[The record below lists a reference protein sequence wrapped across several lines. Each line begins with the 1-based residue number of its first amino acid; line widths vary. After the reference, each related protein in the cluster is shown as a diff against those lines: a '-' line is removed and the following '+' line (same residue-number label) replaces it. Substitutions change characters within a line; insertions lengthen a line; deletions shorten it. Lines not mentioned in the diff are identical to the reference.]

1 MFDVLVSGL
10 GALNQVGLFIAGLVC
25 AGLGGLF
32 VGNAVY
38 WRLHAV
44 RVEGQVIGARQNGS
58 CFNAVYRYTLPSG
71 QSCEGTSN
79 EGSSSVRGK
88 ETGTLV
94 PLLVIPEKPNQ
105 VLEAR
110 THIFT
115 VIGVLL
121 FAPAAWLFYTAVT
134 AWPIGPMTWAVAAV
148 LVIHF
153 FVRIYKIIL
162 PKDKRLTPSAWKDLM
177 SRRSGT
183 GSQTSV
189 RPIEDIISQP
199 EIRARDEA
207 QRANN
212 RRWAPMLALA
222 GVGLL
227 GLGVYLGFALMQL
240 EATGMRVPGL
250 VRSLELSSTSSES
263 PTYYPQVSFE
273 TQDGIVSHFKDHIG
287 RNPPAY
293 HPGDQV
299 TVLYMPNAPARAMID
314 HGIWNWL
321 PSVAVFLFGAVLS
334 FAGISMMRHWQRL
347 HR

>member
-1 MFDVLVSGL
+1 VFDVLVSGL

-44 RVEGQVIGARQNGS
+44 RVEGRVIGVRQNGN

-88 ETGTLV
+88 ETGKVV

-110 THIFT
+110 THTFT
-115 VIGVLL
+115 IIGVLL
-121 FAPAAWLFYTAVT
+121 FGPAAWLFYTAVT

-148 LVIHF
+148 LMIHF
-153 FVRIYKIIL
+153 AVRIYKIIL
-162 PKDKRLTPSAWKDLM
+162 PKDKRLTPSAWKNLM
-177 SRRSGT
+177 SQRPGT

-189 RPIEDIISQP
+189 RPIEDIMSQP
-199 EIRARDEA
+199 EIRARDET

-212 RRWAPMLALA
+212 RRWAPFLAL
-222 GVGLL
+222 VGADLL
-227 GLGVYLGFALMQL
+227 GLSVYLGFALVRL
-240 EATGMRVPGL
+240 EASGMRAPGV
-250 VRSLELSSTSSES
+250 VRSLELSSAGSDS
-263 PTYYPQVSFE
+263 PTYYPQVSFK
-273 TQDGIVSHFKDHIG
+273 TQYGIDSHFKDRVG

-299 TVLYMPNAPARAMID
+299 TVLYLPNAPAGAIID
-314 HGIWNWL
+314 HGMWNWL
-321 PSVAVFLFGAVLS
+321 PSVAVFLFGALLS
-334 FAGISMMRHWQRL
+334 LAGIQLLRRGPSD
-347 HR
+347 

>member
-44 RVEGQVIGARQNGS
+44 RVEGRVIGVRQGGN

-71 QSCEGTSN
+71 QSCDGTSN

-94 PLLVIPEKPNQ
+94 PLLVIPEKPDQ

-115 VIGVLL
+115 IIGVLL

-148 LVIHF
+148 LTIHF
-153 FVRIYKIIL
+153 AVRIHKIIL
-162 PKDKRLTPSAWKDLM
+162 PKDKRLTALAWKDLM
-177 SRRSGT
+177 SQRPGT

-199 EIRARDEA
+199 ETRARDET

-212 RRWAPMLALA
+212 RRWAPFLALA
-222 GVGLL
+222 GVGLM
-227 GLGVYLGFALMQL
+227 GLSVYLGFALVQL
-240 EATGMRVPGL
+240 DASGIRAPGV
-250 VRSLELSSTSSES
+250 VRSLELSSTGNES
-263 PTYYPQVSFE
+263 PTYYPQVSFM
-273 TQDGIVSHFKDHIG
+273 TQDGIASHFKDRVG
-287 RNPPAY
+287 TNPPAY

-299 TVLYMPNAPARAMID
+299 TVLYMRNAPAGAIID

-321 PSVAVFLFGAVLS
+321 SSVAVFLFGALLS
-334 FAGISMMRHWQRL
+334 FAGIQLMRRGQL
-347 HR
+347 K

>member
-1 MFDVLVSGL
+1 VFDVLVSGL

-44 RVEGQVIGARQNGS
+44 RVEGRVIGVRQGGN

-94 PLLVIPEKPNQ
+94 PLLVIPEKPDQ

-115 VIGVLL
+115 IIGVLL
-121 FAPAAWLFYTAVT
+121 FVPAAWLFYTAVT

-148 LVIHF
+148 LMIHF
-153 FVRIYKIIL
+153 TVRIYKIML
-162 PKDKRLTPSAWKDLM
+162 PKDKRLTPLAWKDLM
-177 SRRSGT
+177 SQRPGT
-183 GSQTSV
+183 GSKTSV

-199 EIRARDEA
+199 EIRARDET
-207 QRANN
+207 QRAYN
-212 RRWAPMLALA
+212 RRWAPFLSLA

-227 GLGVYLGFALMQL
+227 GLSVYLGFALVQL
-240 EATGMRVPGL
+240 EASGMRAPGV
-250 VRSLELSSTSSES
+250 VRALELSSTGSEN
-263 PTYYPQVSFE
+263 PTYFPQVSFK
-273 TQDGIVSHFKDHIG
+273 TRDGIVSHFKD
-287 RNPPAY
+287 RVATNPPAY

-299 TVLYMPNAPARAMID
+299 TVLYMPNAPAGAIID

-321 PSVAVFLFGAVLS
+321 SSVAVFLFGALLS
-334 FAGISMMRHWQRL
+334 FAGIQLMGRRQ
-347 HR
+347 